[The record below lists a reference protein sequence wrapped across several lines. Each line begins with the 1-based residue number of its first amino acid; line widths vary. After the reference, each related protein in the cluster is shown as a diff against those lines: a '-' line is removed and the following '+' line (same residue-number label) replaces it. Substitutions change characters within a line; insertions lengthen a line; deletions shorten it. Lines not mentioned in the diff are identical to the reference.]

1 MKAPKTIMVI
11 IFSFFVLSFGYCQN
25 TVECYKD
32 YDIHNS
38 SCEILNAVNIELG
51 KPAYAK
57 DFQKL
62 LESEQAKYPLQTQN
76 SVEGFI
82 NDFNS
87 TLDKTKKQYE
97 AQEFLWKTGKEI
109 GKYGLSVLGSYA
121 QALPTKSLTNFL
133 TPAIQQGYELYVDN
147 EINKGIE
154 DHQNDI
160 DNIIKNRIN
169 LLYSNGID
177 VRTANDDQAFK
188 AMFEVAHGDIP
199 ALDRDMNGIL
209 TKELTKRAYDFIAQN
224 RAGLQLLNLK
234 TTQQYEVIKQEVNLK
249 INGFKKELDNKFKEL
264 GISIAELTKNQEEIY
279 RTLDN
284 VQKRVEINEKRIS
297 GLEKEMLQVKDDIN
311 LLKSKQEEHD
321 KLLAQNTF
329 QIDILSG
336 YAFQNL
342 NTTQKINALEKG
354 HFDNIFKDNEKQILI
369 GELKEIK
376 TKETIISVSSDIENY
391 SKGIYGGLVNAGV
404 LKGKAA
410 QNVGKLISAVSIVT
424 GIARVYAGDISGL
437 MSIVSGIGGL
447 SSKPTPSPEMQMLTQ
462 MFEVMNQRFE
472 NIDKHLDRIET
483 KLDTLTSITLNMYK
497 TMMLSFQYT
506 GSELERINWKINILN
521 TKATALLY
529 RDYQACKTLKET
541 WEKRDINFSTY
552 SDYSKYYN
560 QTCQKCLEGLNDFTI
575 GKNLSYFF
583 VSNNEQLTEEEFV
596 ASEIR
601 DIYEPT
607 KELFKIFYPQNLNSA
622 MYALMFPFSLTKDV
636 NKPMYVV
643 SKLKEL
649 SPLDSKDVLENYF
662 SYEMVNE
669 FTNMI
674 LTFGNYFQTA
684 GNNTDFEPVDIK
696 KYLQNNSVNG
706 INQDLFEKRL
716 LKLLNI
722 TQYSISQQSLMA
734 GNLMLDP
741 IYSTLFSSSTNQN
754 AIELCVKVLNNN
766 KLLAANFGTYII
778 NKNLNFTDTLRIKT
792 LFESVSSDSIKLDT
806 LNSLIS
812 VNDVKFI
819 IGNIDKKIYLSL
831 SRNGQQIKILCP
843 DFETILNNKMIN
855 SDAVYSLL
863 ESRQEINSRLIDL
876 TFSRNFDTQNSMS
889 EKFKYLYKASGK

>member
-1 MKAPKTIMVI
+1 MKQLKLILLI
-11 IFSFFVLSFGYCQN
+11 FLFSFGLYTANCQS
-25 TVECYKD
+25 TVERYKD
-32 YDIHNS
+32 YDIRNS
-38 SCEILNAVNIELG
+38 SCDIFNAVNLELG
-51 KPAYAK
+51 KPAYTK

-62 LESEQAKYPLQTQN
+62 LTTEQAKYPLQTQN
-76 SVEGFI
+76 NVEGFV
-82 NDFNS
+82 NDFNL
-87 TLDKTKKQYE
+87 TLDKTKKRYE

-109 GKYGLSVLGSYA
+109 GKYGLSVLGNYA
-121 QALPTKSLTNFL
+121 QALPTKHLTNFL

-154 DHQNDI
+154 EHKNDI
-160 DNIIKNRIN
+160 DKIIKNRIN

-177 VRTANDDQAFK
+177 VRTANDEQAFK

-199 ALDRDMNGIL
+199 ALNRDMNGTL
-209 TKELTKRAYDFIAQN
+209 TKELTKRAYDFIDKN
-224 RAGLQLLNLK
+224 RADLQLLNLK
-234 TTQQYEVIKQEVNLK
+234 TTQQYEEVKQEVNSK
-249 INGFKKELDNKFKEL
+249 IKGFQKELDDKFKEL
-264 GISIAELTKNQEEIY
+264 GNSIAELTKNQEEVY
-279 RTLDN
+279 KTLDN
-284 VQKRVEINEKRIS
+284 IQERVKINEKRITV
-297 GLEKEMLQVKDDIN
+297 LETEMLQVKDDIN

-321 KLLAQNTF
+321 KLLAQNAF

-354 HFDNIFKDNEKQILI
+354 HFNNIFKDDEKQQLL

-376 TKETIISVSSDIENY
+376 TKETIISVSSDIESY

-410 QNVGKLISAVSIVT
+410 QNVGKLVSVVSIVT

-447 SSKPTPSPEMQMLTQ
+447 FSKPTPSPEMQMLTQ
-462 MFEVMNQRFE
+462 MYEVMNQRFD
-472 NIDKHLDRIET
+472 NVDKHLDRIET
-483 KLDTLTSITLNMYK
+483 KIDTLTSITLSMYK

-506 GSELERINWKINILN
+506 GNQLERINWKINILN

-529 RDYQACKTLKET
+529 KDYQACKTLRET
-541 WEKRDINFSTY
+541 WEKRNVSFSTY
-552 SDYSKYYN
+552 SDYQKYYN

-583 VSNNEQLTEEEFV
+583 VSTNEQLKAEEFV
-596 ASEIR
+596 TSEIR

-607 KELFKIFYPQNLNSA
+607 KELFKTFYSQSLNSA
-622 MYALMFPFSLTKDV
+622 MYSLMFPFALTKDV

-643 SKLKEL
+643 SKMKEL
-649 SPLDSKDVLENYF
+649 ALLDSKDVLENYF

-684 GNNTDFEPVDIK
+684 GNNVDFKPVVIK
-696 KYLQNNSVNG
+696 EYLQNNSVNG
-706 INQDLFEKRL
+706 INQDLLETRL

-741 IYSTLFSSSTNQN
+741 IYSTLFNSSTNQN
-754 AIELCVKVLNNN
+754 AIDLCVKVLNNN
-766 KLLAANFGTYII
+766 KLLAANFGIYII
-778 NKNLNFTDTLRIKT
+778 NKNIDFSDTLKVKSLLENVTADIK
-792 LFESVSSDSIKLDT
+792 KLDT
-806 LNSLIS
+806 LNSLITI
-812 VNDVKFI
+812 NDVKFI
-819 IGNIDKKIYLSL
+819 IEETDKKLYLSF
-831 SRNGQQIKILCP
+831 SRNGQSVKILCP
-843 DFETILNNKMIN
+843 DFETILSNKMIN
-855 SDAVYSLL
+855 TDAIYSLL
-863 ESRQEINSRLIDL
+863 ESRQKINSKLIDL
-876 TFSRNFDTQNSMS
+876 TFSKNLETVNAMS
-889 EKFKYLYKASGK
+889 EKFKYLYKASDK